1 MADFGVLSLFIFRA
15 RLFQQNDSP
24 CAGIILTKTALRS
37 TLYYRGGVF
46 MSFSIRLTDEERL
59 LAESY
64 ARLHS
69 YSLSEA
75 FKKALFEKI
84 EDEYDVAVAQEA
96 YNEYIAD
103 GRKSRPLDE
112 LWKECDL

>member
-1 MADFGVLSLFIFRA
+1 MV
-15 RLFQQNDSP
+15 
-24 CAGIILTKTALRS
+24 
-37 TLYYRGGVF
+37 
-46 MSFSIRLTDEERL
+46 FSIRLTDEERM

-64 ARLHS
+64 ASLHS
-69 YSLSEA
+69 FSLAEA

-84 EDEYDVAVAQEA
+84 EDEYDIVVAQDA

-103 GRKSRPLDE
+103 GRKSRPLSE